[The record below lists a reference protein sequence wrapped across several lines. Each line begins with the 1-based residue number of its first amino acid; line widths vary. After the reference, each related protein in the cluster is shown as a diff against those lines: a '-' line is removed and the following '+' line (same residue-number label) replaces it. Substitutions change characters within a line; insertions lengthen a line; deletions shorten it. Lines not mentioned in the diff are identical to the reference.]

1 MPAWLC
7 LKCYMRKDEFFPGS
21 TWKQY
26 GEEFEEGDE
35 EESEAAAEEPV
46 ASPFAPETSFV
57 KQVDADDEDEDD
69 WSDDE
74 APKPIEGSIEQ
85 P

>member
-1 MPAWLC
+1 MPTWLC
-7 LKCYMRKDEFFPGS
+7 FKCYMHKDEFFPGS

-26 GEEFEEGDE
+26 GEEFEEE
-35 EESEAAAEEPV
+35 KPEAAAEEPV
-46 ASPFAPETSFV
+46 ASPFAPETSAV
-57 KQVDADDEDEDD
+57 IQVDVDDADEDD

-74 APKPIEGSIEQ
+74 AHIPLEGNTEQ